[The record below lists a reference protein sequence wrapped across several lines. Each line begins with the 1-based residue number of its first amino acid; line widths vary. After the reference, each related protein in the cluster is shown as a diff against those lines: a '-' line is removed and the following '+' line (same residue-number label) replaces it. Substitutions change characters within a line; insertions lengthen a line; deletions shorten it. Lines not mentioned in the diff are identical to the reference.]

1 MCRARGRKRHPI
13 EFRVINRRAS
23 RHGVLPI
30 MGCANGKAY
39 GSAMDDPHAKDPA
52 VTDDWE
58 CKAEAL
64 RLFNLVHALRICPC
78 HSCLQLTIC
87 VP

>member
-1 MCRARGRKRHPI
+1 
-13 EFRVINRRAS
+13 
-23 RHGVLPI
+23 

-39 GSAMDDPHAKDPA
+39 GSVIDDPHAKDPA

-64 RLFNLVHALRICPC
+64 RLFNLVRALRICPC
-78 HSCLQLTIC
+78 HSCLCLSVLRQYFGYCWTFYLPLPIAPSTC
-87 VP
+87 PRFV

>member
-1 MCRARGRKRHPI
+1 M
-13 EFRVINRRAS
+13 
-23 RHGVLPI
+23 LPI

-64 RLFNLVHALRICPC
+64 RLFNLVRALPLPFLPSTHNLCPLTPSRRRI
-78 HSCLQLTIC
+78 LTAMD
-87 VP
+87 V